1 MLTHGNQTLYT
12 LLKKQAGRYED
23 KSFVEF
29 EEEVISY
36 REMLEGVNRTA
47 RWLKGKG
54 IQKGDMV
61 AVFLANTP
69 VFYEMWYACG
79 AVGAV
84 LLPINTAST
93 PTELAYFLDHSES
106 RGFLYD
112 EWLVEGEHL
121 EIVKKRDL
129 AFVQV
134 TGGTFTSERE
144 EYSADEVNCEANSSD
159 IACIMYTSGTTAKPK
174 GVLITHENYMFA
186 GHSSVLYQQL
196 TPEDRYLIFLPLF
209 HANSQYY
216 TSMAMLVVGGTIILR
231 RRFSSSEFWEML
243 ERYRPTVTSL
253 VATVIK
259 MLVELPKHE
268 KEKKHTL
275 KRAGYGLFVPYPE
288 LQAFQDRFG
297 IKLYQWY
304 GMTETVTT
312 NIVTPL
318 YEEMVRDRE
327 TGIVSIGKAGLGHEV
342 KIIAPDGEEVTAGE
356 VGQILIQSPS
366 LMKGYFKNPEATAQT
381 LQNGWLHTGDSGY
394 MNEEGFIWFVDR
406 SKDMIKRAGENIS
419 SIEVENVLLEHPAV
433 QDCAVVGEADKL
445 REEAVI
451 AYVKPHDGQQ
461 VNPEELESF
470 CRKHLSYFKVPQE
483 FRIVDDF
490 PRTSIGK
497 IQKNVLRER

>member
-12 LLKKQAGRYED
+12 LLKKQAERYKD
-23 KSFVEF
+23 KPFIEF
-29 EEEVISY
+29 EEETISY
-36 REMLEGVNRTA
+36 REMLERVNRTA
-47 RWLKGKG
+47 RWLKDKD

-61 AVFLANTP
+61 AVFLANAP

-79 AVGAV
+79 ALGAV

-93 PTELAYFLDHSES
+93 PTELEYFLDHSES

-112 EWLVEGEHL
+112 ERLVGEGHIK
-121 EIVKKRDL
+121 IVKERDL
-129 AFVQV
+129 TFVQM
-134 TGGTFTSERE
+134 TGNLFNKERE
-144 EYSADEVNCEANSSD
+144 DYSAVEVTCEAD
-159 IACIMYTSGTTAKPK
+159 ATDVACIMYTSGTTAKPK

-196 TPEDRYLIFLPLF
+196 TPDDRYLIFLPLF

-231 RRFSSSEFWEML
+231 KRFSSSEFWEVV
-243 ERYRPTVTSL
+243 ERYRPTATSL

-259 MLVELPKHE
+259 MLLELPE
-268 KEKKHTL
+268 QGKEKKHTL

-288 LQAFQDRFG
+288 LQTFQDRFS

-304 GMTETVTT
+304 GMTETITT

-318 YEEMVRDRE
+318 YEEMVRDRD

-342 KIIAPDGEEVTAGE
+342 KIIGPDGKEVPTGE
-356 VGQILIQSPS
+356 VGQILIKGPS
-366 LMKGYFKNPEATAQT
+366 MMKGYFKNPEATAQT
-381 LQNGWLHTGDSGY
+381 LQDGWLHTGDSGY

-419 SIEVENVLLEHPAV
+419 SIEVENVLSEHPAV
-433 QDCAVVGEADKL
+433 QDCAVVGEPDKL

-451 AYVKPHDGQQ
+451 AYVKLHNGQE
-461 VNPEELESF
+461 VNPEELKAY
-470 CRKHLSYFKVPQE
+470 CKKHLSYFKVPQE
-483 FRIVDDF
+483 FRIIDDF

-497 IQKNVLRER
+497 IQKNLLRKK